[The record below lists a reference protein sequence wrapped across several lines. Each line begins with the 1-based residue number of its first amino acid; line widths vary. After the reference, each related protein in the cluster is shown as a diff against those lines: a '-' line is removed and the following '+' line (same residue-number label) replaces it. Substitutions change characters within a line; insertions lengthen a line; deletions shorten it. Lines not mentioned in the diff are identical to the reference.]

1 MKAIQVTKPGGS
13 DVLKLADVPK
23 PSPKAGE
30 VLIKLEASGL
40 NFIDVYQR
48 TGLYPI
54 PLPFV
59 LGQEG
64 AGTVEAVG
72 EGVQNFKTGDRVA
85 YTGQLGAYAEYSVIP
100 AGRAVKLPSGIDAK
114 TAAAIMLQGMTAHY
128 LSNDTYPVKPGD
140 WTLVHAAAGGVGLL
154 LIQMIKMRGG
164 KVIGTV
170 STDAKAK
177 LAREAGA
184 DEVIL
189 YTRQDFEA
197 ETKRITGPAGCAVVY
212 DSVAKT
218 TFEKGLNVL
227 RPRGVMALYGQS
239 SGKIDAFDPAVLAAK
254 GSLFLT
260 RPSLVHHILST
271 EELNKR
277 AGEVMDWVQK
287 GKLKVRIERTFPL
300 AEAKAAH
307 DALEGRQTT
316 GKVLLL
322 P

>member
-1 MKAIQVTKPGGS
+1 MKAIQVPQPGGS
-13 DVLKLADVPK
+13 DVLKYTDVQK
-23 PSPKAGE
+23 PSPKSGE

-64 AGTVEAVG
+64 AGVIEAVG
-72 EGVQNFKTGDRVA
+72 DGVKDFKAGDRVA

-100 AGRAVKLPSGIDAK
+100 AGRAVKMPSDIDSK
-114 TAAAIMLQGMTAHY
+114 LAAAIMLQGMTAHY
-128 LSNDTYPVKPGD
+128 LCTDTYPVKPGD

-154 LIQMIKMRGG
+154 LTQMIKMRGG
-164 KVIGTV
+164 KVIATV
-170 STDAKAK
+170 STDEKAK
-177 LAREAGA
+177 LAKDAGA

-189 YTRQDFEA
+189 YTQQDFEA
-197 ETKRITGPAGCAVVY
+197 ETKRIAGGANCAAVY
-212 DSVAKT
+212 DGVGKT
-218 TFEKGLNVL
+218 TFLKGLNVL
-227 RPRGVMALYGQS
+227 RPRGVMALFGQS
-239 SGKIDAFDPAVLAAK
+239 SGKVDLFDPGVLAAK
-254 GSLFLT
+254 GSLFLS
-260 RPSLVHHILST
+260 RPSLVHYILTT

-277 AGEVMDWVQK
+277 ASEVLGWVAK

-300 AEAKAAH
+300 SEAKAAH
-307 DALEGRQTT
+307 DALEGRKTT